1 MNIIDLPTPSGF
13 RTHESSKI
21 KGFTLE
27 DCLSSDELSD
37 EKPGLIDTNALYSP
51 VDSVIILNREF
62 NSLRRSNKRRNSQNF
77 EALAQQSLRML
88 EESYSQMSGIERR
101 ILNGTISSHNC
112 IISEINELRSKKI
125 DDLRKCGNKHLKE
138 KVRHWLSEEDFENFI
153 RYKNGLLES
162 YENSVQTL
170 RKSDFNSTRKQ
181 LELSRRL
188 GREIYSSIDFTYRT
202 RKGNI
207 KSPGRRDLAL
217 VLYGCLL
224 KSPFIISNDQ
234 DIPVIISRLKAEKDK
249 GLDIHIPKAVIPY
262 KIINSRGNREN
273 LVTKYVKVEAI

>member
-1 MNIIDLPTPSGF
+1 MNTIDLATPSGF
-13 RTHESSKI
+13 KINESSKI
-21 KGFTLE
+21 KRFTLE
-27 DCLSSDELSD
+27 DYLSSDELSD
-37 EKPGLIDTNALYSP
+37 EKPALIDTNALHPP

-62 NSLRRSNKRRNSQNF
+62 NSLRRPNKRRNSQNF

-125 DDLRKCGNKHLKE
+125 DELRKVGNKHLKQ
-138 KVRHWLSEEDFENFI
+138 KIKPWLSEKDFENFI

-170 RKSDFNSTRKQ
+170 RKSDFSSTREEV
-181 LELSRRL
+181 ELSRRL

-217 VLYGCLL
+217 VLYGCFLN
-224 KSPFIISNDQ
+224 SPFIISNDQ
-234 DIPVIISRLKAEKDK
+234 DIPVIISRLKVERDK

-262 KIINSRGNREN
+262 EIISSRGNGEN